1 LEGFNLSISEWKEHG
16 DKHLQEYH
24 IFPSKTCSFATSK
37 KILGGKKRAIS
48 RVSNN
53 PLLKYRR

>member
-16 DKHLQEYH
+16 AKHLQEYH

-37 KILGGKKRAIS
+37 KILGGKKKRAIS
-48 RVSNN
+48 KSF
-53 PLLKYRR
+53 